1 MISKKLTVAVISFF
15 ILITVF
21 TACSDRSVNDV
32 LMEEELIEQ
41 PDQIIRGFGITITDE
56 GVKKTEVEALEAF
69 IYEDKDQIVAR
80 HMNVK
85 FFSSNGEYFSQL
97 WADSG
102 IVNMETND
110 MFAVGNVV
118 VLTNDSLRLE
128 TETLNWDEEMEKI
141 STEDSVVFYQ
151 EDKIIRGKGLYS
163 DPGLEDVVILSPT
176 GRFKTEGTDKDEE
189 RTDKR

>member
-1 MISKKLTVAVISFF
+1 VRGHWLTAALFSSF
-15 ILITVF
+15 LLVLVM
-21 TACSDRSVNDV
+21 TACSDRSVN
-32 LMEEELIEQ
+32 ELLTDEDEVEL
-41 PDQIIRGFGITITDE
+41 PDQIITGFGITITDK
-56 GVKKTEVEALEAF
+56 GVKKTEVEATEAF
-69 IYEDKDQIVAR
+69 IYEGKDQIAAR
-80 HMNVK
+80 HLNVR

-128 TETLNWDEEMEKI
+128 TETLNWDERTERI

-151 EDKIIRGKGLYS
+151 RDKIVRGKGLYS
-163 DPGLEDVVILSPT
+163 DPGLEDVVILNPS
-176 GRFKTEGTDKDEE
+176 GRFKEKSADEDKGTK
-189 RTDKR
+189 DKR